1 MAMTYEVTVD
11 ERMFEV
17 KIERD
22 GDAYRIE
29 LDGVERRVV
38 ANRLGAALHLL
49 VGGRSFDAGLARRED
64 AWVVD
69 ILGTAH
75 SVDVVDPRRKA
86 LRMTSGVAA
95 GLLKSSMPGRVV
107 KVLVAEGDLV
117 TRGQPVLV
125 LEAMKM
131 ENELKAPMDGEVAS
145 LFVADGDAVD
155 TGAKLLELKAQEG
168 P

>member
-11 ERMFEV
+11 ERTFEV

-22 GDAYRIE
+22 GTGYRIE
-29 LDGVERRVV
+29 LDGIERRVQ

-49 VGGRSFDAGLARRED
+49 VQGRSFDAGLARRED
-64 AWVVD
+64 AWIVD

-75 SVDVVDPRRKA
+75 TVNVVDPRRKA
-86 LRMTSGVAA
+86 LRMASGAGA

-107 KVLVAEGDLV
+107 KVLVSEGDIV

-131 ENELKAPMDGEVAS
+131 ENELKAPMDGQVAH

-155 TGAKLLELKAQEG
+155 TGAKLLELKGEE
-168 P
+168 